1 MGRDKAQSFPGAE
14 AVMEKGPAP
23 FVDHITVLS
32 VEQTQG
38 EPHPHPITL
47 TALSITEPGSRG
59 NDQLCL
65 LAY

>member
-1 MGRDKAQSFPGAE
+1 
-14 AVMEKGPAP
+14 VMEKGPAP
-23 FVDHITVLS
+23 FVDYIAVLS

-47 TALSITEPGSRG
+47 TALSITVPGSKG

-65 LAY
+65 LPY